1 MKRST
6 LIFLSLLLGLILGSC
21 FLPQK
26 TSTSPTSEP
35 ITSATVTTKEA
46 TSPVQTTSRSTTVS
60 TTSTPANTTVKP
72 TAPVQTTSASS
83 TAATT
88 TATQPTGPKMFSS
101 YAFLVAFDPSSNLA
115 QFDYFDML
123 TGQEAVDFLVKYED
137 YSKDEAQ
144 DLVDNFADSEFV
156 ISNLNDQLR
165 EIDLAEVSLS
175 LMYQPSGDMSE
186 IGPIPAS
193 LTDFKTIYELDPLLL
208 LESFFF
214 YIDVAD
220 SGQVI
225 LVEQVYWP

>member
-1 MKRST
+1 
-6 LIFLSLLLGLILGSC
+6 
-21 FLPQK
+21 
-26 TSTSPTSEP
+26 
-35 ITSATVTTKEA
+35 
-46 TSPVQTTSRSTTVS
+46 
-60 TTSTPANTTVKP
+60 
-72 TAPVQTTSASS
+72 
-83 TAATT
+83 
-88 TATQPTGPKMFSS
+88 MFSS